1 VPGSETTRIVRF
13 GIFELDLQSGELR
26 RNGLKVKL
34 QEQPFQILALL
45 LEHPPGESSREK
57 NYVGGC
63 GRLIRL

>member
-1 VPGSETTRIVRF
+1 
-13 GIFELDLQSGELR
+13 
-26 RNGLKVKL
+26 
-34 QEQPFQILALL
+34 L